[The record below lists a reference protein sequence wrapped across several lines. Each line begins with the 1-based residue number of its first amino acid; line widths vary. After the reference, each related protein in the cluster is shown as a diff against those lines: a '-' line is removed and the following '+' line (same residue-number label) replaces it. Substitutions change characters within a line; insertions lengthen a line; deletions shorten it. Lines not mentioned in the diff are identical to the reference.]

1 MTKPIKVIDLFA
13 GPGGLGEGFSSFEN
27 KAGEHP
33 FKIALSIEKESSAHR
48 TLLLRSFF
56 RQFKNHVPHEY
67 YDFLK
72 GNLGNQ
78 PEDKLYKLNKFK
90 NEYLAAQKEAR
101 LLCLGEDNR
110 KINNTIREAIGND
123 ECILIGGPP
132 CQAYSLAG
140 RSRNKGV
147 EGYKAEEDKRNFLY
161 IEYLKVIARFQP
173 VIFVME
179 NVKGMLS
186 ARINGNS
193 IFDKI
198 RSDLHNPCRSADT
211 KPENGRDTHEYKIFS
226 FTESAFQSGNLF
238 DDTRQ
243 NNEDTN
249 PKDYIIKSE
258 LYSVPQ
264 RRHRVILLGIRNDFV
279 CRWNS
284 DLYLEP
290 LGYEISIKNVIGD
303 LPRLRSGLSKKDNT
317 LSNWKKV
324 LLHASELVIP
334 GVRKAGYKDVAD
346 QMNKAISR
354 VYNLKL
360 SMGSNLGIKK
370 TKTIHL
376 KNKKLGAWYLDHKLD
391 NYVCNHA
398 SRTHINNDLY
408 RYLFC
413 SSWAKS
419 ALKNKTINPYPKS
432 LDFPD
437 ILDPAH
443 VNFRTGDFADRF
455 RVQIENKAATT
466 ITSHISK
473 DGHYYIHY
481 DPSQCRSLTV
491 REAARIQTFPDN
503 YFFVGNKTEQY
514 VQVGN
519 AVPPFLANQIAEFIY
534 LLLK

>member
-1 MTKPIKVIDLFA
+1 MKTPIKVIDLFA
-13 GPGGLGEGFSSFEN
+13 GPGGLGEGFASFKN
-27 KAGEHP
+27 KNGECP
-33 FKIALSIEKESSAHR
+33 FKITLSIEKDISAHR

-56 RQFKNHVPHEY
+56 RQFKNNIPHEY

-72 GNLGNQ
+72 GNLGAQ
-78 PEDKLYKLNKFK
+78 PEGKLYKLKKFK
-90 NEYLAAQKEAR
+90 KEYLAAQTEAQ
-101 LLCLGEDNR
+101 LLCLGKDNR
-110 KINNTIREAIGND
+110 KINNAIRKAIGND

-140 RSRNKGV
+140 RSRNKGI

-186 ARINGNS
+186 ARINSNS

-198 RSDLHNPCRSADT
+198 RSDLHNPCRSTDS
-211 KPENGRDTHEYKIFS
+211 KPEIGRDAHDYKIFP
-226 FTESAFQSGNLF
+226 FTEPAFQSGNLF
-238 DDTRQ
+238 NGTSQ

-264 RRHRVILLGIRNDFV
+264 RRHRVILLGIRNDFADRLNNSLYLKPLDYEIAIKDV
-279 CRWNS
+279 IS
-284 DLYLEP
+284 DLP
-290 LGYEISIKNVIGD
+290 A
-303 LPRLRSGLSKKDNT
+303 LRSGLSKMDNT
-317 LSNWKKV
+317 LSNWKDV
-324 LLHASELVIP
+324 LSNANNCVIP
-334 GVRKAGYKDVAD
+334 EVRKAGYNDVSE
-346 QMNKAISR
+346 QMKNTVNRIK
-354 VYNLKL
+354 KL
-360 SMGSNLGIKK
+360 QLQMGSNLGVKK
-370 TKTIHL
+370 TKNMRLRNAKL
-376 KNKKLGAWYLDHKLD
+376 KNWYMDSELD
-391 NYVCNHA
+391 NYVCNHV
-398 SRTHINNDLY
+398 SRTHINEDLY

-413 SSWAKS
+413 SSWAKV
-419 ALKNKTINPYPKS
+419 AIKNKAINPYPKS

-437 ILDPAH
+437 ILEPAH

-519 AVPPFLANQIAEFIY
+519 AVPPYLAKQLAQLIYQILI
-534 LLLK
+534 